1 MRKTTREIC
10 KVLFGVG
17 LVIVFVFT
25 LANNEIAQ
33 SCIEAPSGLVSW
45 WPGDGDFNDIVDA
58 NIGTNAGATMF
69 ATGKV
74 GQAFLFNGSP
84 NSFITLPNSPN
95 MLPASNQLTIDAWVK
110 PDFSINNQWDN
121 ILAKRDGCG
130 ASGNSY
136 NFGINKGDHSDSFGA
151 IAFAMSSSDGGI
163 TRATSGST
171 TVPNDGQ
178 FHHVA
183 ATYDGSVMQVYLDGQ
198 LVGQAARSGPILTT
212 TSAAVISH
220 HGGSCGQRAVA
231 VIDEIEFYDR
241 ALSASEIQAIFD
253 AGNAGKCKDADGDG
267 LPGNGDNCP
276 NDSNPDQFDAD
287 EDSVG
292 DPCDA
297 CPGTPTGAT
306 VNAAGLSRRRM
317 LCTALWHDWLVAR

>member
-1 MRKTTREIC
+1 LGWL
-10 KVLFGVG
+10 LF
-17 LVIVFVFT
+17 
-25 LANNEIAQ
+25 
-33 SCIEAPSGLVSW
+33 SSSGLVSW

-136 NFGINKGDHSDSFGA
+136 NFGINKGDPSDPFGA

-220 HGGSCGQRAVA
+220 HGVHAVKGPWRLSTKLSSTIAPSLLRKSRPSSTQVMQASVRTQMVMVYQAMGITARMILTLISSMRMRTAWVMPATPALEHLRAQRSTQQAVPK
-231 VIDEIEFYDR
+231 EN
-241 ALSASEIQAIFD
+241 ALHRPLA
-253 AGNAGKCKDADGDG
+253 
-267 LPGNGDNCP
+267 
-276 NDSNPDQFDAD
+276 
-287 EDSVG
+287 
-292 DPCDA
+292 
-297 CPGTPTGAT
+297 
-306 VNAAGLSRRRM
+306 
-317 LCTALWHDWLVAR
+317 

>member
-1 MRKTTREIC
+1 MLGRRC
-10 KVLFGVG
+10 
-17 LVIVFVFT
+17 
-25 LANNEIAQ
+25 
-33 SCIEAPSGLVSW
+33 
-45 WPGDGDFNDIVDA
+45 
-58 NIGTNAGATMF
+58 F

-84 NSFITLPNSPN
+84 NSFITLPNSSN
-95 MLPASNQLTIDAWVK
+95 ILPASNQLTIDAWVK
-110 PDFSINNQWDN
+110 PNFSINNQWDN

-136 NFGINKGDHSDSFGA
+136 NFGINKGDPSDPFGA

-198 LVGQAARSGPILTT
+198 LVGQAARSGLILTT

-220 HGGSCGQRAVA
+220 HGGSCVQRAVA
-231 VIDEIEFYDR
+231 AIDEIEFYDR
-241 ALSASEIQAIFD
+241 ALSAWEIQAIFD
-253 AGNAGKCKDADGDG
+253 AGSAGKCQECLSPPSGMTGWWPGDGNTDDIVGGRDAALQSNATTVPSLVGQGFLLDGDADFVVVPHYPVAKPVYIDFTIDLCVFFNDTAVEQVFVEKCIQLFHPHQERMDVDQARW
-267 LPGNGDNCP
+267 LPLDLLP
-276 NDSNPDQFDAD
+276 
-287 EDSVG
+287 
-292 DPCDA
+292 
-297 CPGTPTGAT
+297 
-306 VNAAGLSRRRM
+306 
-317 LCTALWHDWLVAR
+317 